1 MSTLH
6 CLLTCGCD
14 ELVVVNSWLA
24 DDVDGCGELG

>member
-1 MSTLH
+1 MSTLR

-14 ELVVVNSWLA
+14 ELVNSWLA